1 MVSKSLREDANELER
16 AVFLSVYNSRQ
27 QRFKRVVAMVALII
41 KYISCGLIL
50 IWPVYLLFLLLLLS
64 PSTSEYIWYTMLLS
78 PALIFWLSIYLKSA
92 RKEYRRLVKDHVLNK
107 GFVRDLIFGA

>member
-1 MVSKSLREDANELER
+1 MVSKSLREDASELER

-27 QRFKRVVAMVALII
+27 QRFKRAVAMLALII

-64 PSTSEYIWYTMLLS
+64 PSTSEYFWYTMLFS
-78 PALIFWLSIYLKSA
+78 PALIFWLRIYLKSA
-92 RKEYRRLVKDHVLNK
+92 KKEYRRLVKDHVLNK
-107 GFVRDLIFGA
+107 GFVRELMFGA